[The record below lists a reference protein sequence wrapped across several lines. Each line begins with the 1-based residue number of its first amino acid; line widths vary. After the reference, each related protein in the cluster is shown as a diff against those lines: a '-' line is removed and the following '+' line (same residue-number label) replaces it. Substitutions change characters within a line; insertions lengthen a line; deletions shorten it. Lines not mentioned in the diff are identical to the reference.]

1 MARWPVSKVSAN
13 IKSQELRAKSR
24 NSLSKVFSRIP
35 FSMAMGEW
43 SPQTRSHVHI
53 FVSPLRAFVHVIT
66 TFTAH
71 PTRFRFRLFPKSW
84 FLLWVWQ
91 VHSGDRNAILL
102 RGHVCIFMPH
112 HLCHMRLCDQWQ
124 VSSFLHRRKIFHHL
138 GLHLVNTW
146 EAQILNF

>member
-66 TFTAH
+66 TF
-71 PTRFRFRLFPKSW
+71 
-84 FLLWVWQ
+84 LLTPLDSDSDCSPRVGFCCG
-91 VHSGDRNAILL
+91 SDRSTL
-102 RGHVCIFMPH
+102 GTEM
-112 HLCHMRLCDQWQ
+112 Q
-124 VSSFLHRRKIFHHL
+124 SSFVGMFASSCPIISATCVSATNDRSAASCTGGRSSITWVSTWSTPGKHRS
-138 GLHLVNTW
+138 
-146 EAQILNF
+146 